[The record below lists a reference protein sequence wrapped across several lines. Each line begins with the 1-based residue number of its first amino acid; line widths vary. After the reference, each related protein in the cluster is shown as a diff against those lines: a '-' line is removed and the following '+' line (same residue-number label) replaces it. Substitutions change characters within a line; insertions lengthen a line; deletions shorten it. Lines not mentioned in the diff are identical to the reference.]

1 MALKYT
7 YNPDGSIKSV
17 VSDTMG
23 SVQAPMA
30 LPDYM
35 YANNQAPT
43 PSANAVMGALLGN
56 KMEDPFTG
64 SSNRRTF
71 DDFKKFIS
79 TNKNNFTRDFGKKE
93 GLKRFNQVLNQVQE
107 GIFDQLS
114 PEEAKYVDD
123 VKNNRINL

>member
-23 SVQAPMA
+23 RVKAPMA

-64 SSNRRTF
+64 SLNPRTF

>member
-23 SVQAPMA
+23 RVQAPMA

-64 SSNRRTF
+64 SLNPRTF

>member
-23 SVQAPMA
+23 RVQAPMA

-64 SSNRRTF
+64 SLNPRTF

-93 GLKRFNQVLNQVQE
+93 GLKRFNQV
-107 GIFDQLS
+107 
-114 PEEAKYVDD
+114 
-123 VKNNRINL
+123 

>member
-7 YNPDGSIKSV
+7 YNSDGSIKSV
-17 VSDTMG
+17 VSDQMG
-23 SVQAPMA
+23 TDAPMA
-30 LPDYM
+30 LPSYM

-64 SSNRRTF
+64 SLNPRTF

-79 TNKNNFTRDFGKKE
+79 TNKNNFTRYFGKKE

-123 VKNNRINL
+123 VKNNKINL

>member
-23 SVQAPMA
+23 RVQAPMA

-64 SSNRRTF
+64 SLNPRTF

-114 PEEAKYVDD
+114 PEEAKFVDD
-123 VKNNRINL
+123 VKNNKINL

>member
-7 YNPDGSIKSV
+7 YNSDGSIKSV
-17 VSDTMG
+17 VSDQMG
-23 SVQAPMA
+23 TDAPMA
-30 LPDYM
+30 LPSYM

-64 SSNRRTF
+64 SLNPRTF

-123 VKNNRINL
+123 VKNNKINL